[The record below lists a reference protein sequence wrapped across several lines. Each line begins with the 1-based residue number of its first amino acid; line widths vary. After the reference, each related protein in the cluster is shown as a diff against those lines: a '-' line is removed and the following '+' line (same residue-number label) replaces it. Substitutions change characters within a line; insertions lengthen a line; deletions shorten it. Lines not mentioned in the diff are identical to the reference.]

1 MIHTGERYIEL
12 LGRVFERLFQA
23 AEISKFNS
31 RERRAY
37 EQSVNAYRDIK
48 NGMDSARKEGLKKGI
63 KQGLQQGLQQGI
75 KQGLQQGIKQGLQQG
90 IQQGEHHANL
100 KNAKAMKAMGLP
112 FETIQKITGLTREEI
127 DNL

>member
-1 MIHTGERYIEL
+1 MIHTGERYINPL
-12 LGRVFERLFQA
+12 TDFGFKRIKSLYRKWQYRLH
-23 AEISKFNS
+23 
-31 RERRAY
+31 

-48 NGMDSARKEGLKKGI
+48 NGMDSARKEGLQK
-63 KQGLQQGLQQGI
+63 GI

-90 IQQGEHHANL
+90 IQQGEHNANL

-112 FETIQKITGLTREEI
+112 FETIQKITGLIKEEI